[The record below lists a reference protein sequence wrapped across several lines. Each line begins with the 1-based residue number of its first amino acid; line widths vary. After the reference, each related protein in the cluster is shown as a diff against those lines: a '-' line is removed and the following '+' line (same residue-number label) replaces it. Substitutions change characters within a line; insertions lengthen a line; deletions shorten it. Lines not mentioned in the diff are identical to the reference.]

1 MFEPVVLLARV
12 VVGSSLLVPGDAR
25 WRLVTATLLTLFAT
39 AMAGAL
45 ARGLE
50 PDRRGSAFVLEQ
62 RRRREQRDRR
72 RAVDVLRPVLG

>member
-12 VVGSSLLVPGDAR
+12 VVGSSLLVTGDAR

-50 PDRRGSAFVLEQ
+50 PDRRGTAFVLEQ
-62 RRRREQRDRR
+62 RRRREHRDRR